1 MIIIFR
7 DIPVL
12 RSKKHDGITFL
23 DLKTGI
29 SLVVI
34 IIGQHMGCLVK
45 AGIQGNKKGL
55 WSDTIF
61 VLTEQLE
68 TENQ

>member
-1 MIIIFR
+1 M
-7 DIPVL
+7 
-12 RSKKHDGITFL
+12 KNGGGGTFL

-29 SLVVI
+29 SLVFI
-34 IIGQHMGCLVK
+34 IRGQHMGCLVK